1 MMFWGRKK
9 LQAVQ
14 RTLALGQ
21 AKDKAEQALAA
32 QTRFLASATHDLRQP
47 AHAMAMLVGR
57 LKQLPL
63 DTQSQA
69 VVGHLDASVHE
80 LGRMLDSL
88 LDLTKLDAGSVQ
100 ATLVA
105 TPLNEML
112 QRLQLAIGPS
122 AQAKGLRLRI
132 RPSPFWAM
140 TDANLLERVVLN
152 LAHNAV
158 RYTDQG
164 SIFIG
169 CRKVRNA
176 SAVRIDICDSGVGI
190 SAADQKKIFQAYV
203 QAPEATSAATAAS
216 HGSRAASQGHGLGL
230 HIVERMAQFLGAKV
244 ELQSAPGCGSRFS
257 ITVPLATP
265 LPLLSF
271 QSQAELSNS
280 VSVSLSTSIA
290 RRKVL
295 LVEDDPLARESLC
308 DLLTSWGCNVVSK
321 ASAEQAY
328 AWLSQQG
335 EDWAQ
340 HLEVIISDHDLGA
353 GDNGVQMIAKI
364 RAQTRPDFPAI
375 LVSGDTSETLKAQT
389 LAAGILLL
397 HKPVKP
403 AYLRTLLARVLKA

>member
-9 LQAVQ
+9 SQDVQ
-14 RTLALGQ
+14 RALALGQ

-57 LKQLPL
+57 LKYLPL
-63 DTQSQA
+63 DVQSQA
-69 VVGHLDASVHE
+69 VIAHLDASVHE

-105 TPLNEML
+105 TPLNEVL
-112 QRLQLAIGPS
+112 QRLELAIGPS

-140 TDANLLERVVLN
+140 TDVQLLERVVLN

-169 CRKVRNA
+169 CRRIQNA
-176 SAVRIDICDSGVGI
+176 SAVRIDVCDSGVGI
-190 SAADQKKIFQAYV
+190 STENQEKIFQAYV
-203 QAPEATSAATAAS
+203 QVPAVTNAATAAS
-216 HGSRAASQGHGLGL
+216 HSASAASQGHGLGL

-244 ELQSAPGCGSRFS
+244 ELRSAPGCGSRFS
-257 ITVPLATP
+257 ITLPLATP
-265 LPLLSF
+265 LLSSPTHAALL
-271 QSQAELSNS
+271 NS
-280 VSVSLSTSIA
+280 VSVSQSASMA
-290 RRKVL
+290 GRKVL
-295 LVEDDPLARESLC
+295 VVEDDPLVCESLC

-328 AWLSQQG
+328 AWLRQQG
-335 EDWAQ
+335 EDGTQ
-340 HLEVIISDHDLGA
+340 HVELIISDHDLGA
-353 GDNGVQMIAKI
+353 GDNGMQMIVKI
-364 RAQTRPDFPAI
+364 RAHTRPEFPAI
-375 LVSGDTSETLKAQT
+375 MVSGDTSEALKAQT
-389 LAAGILLL
+389 HEAGIPLLY
-397 HKPVKP
+397 KPVKP
-403 AYLRTLLARVLKA
+403 AYLRTLLGRVLKA

>member
-9 LQAVQ
+9 SQDVQ
-14 RTLALGQ
+14 RALVLEQ
-21 AKDKAEQALAA
+21 AKDKAEQALAT

-63 DTQSQA
+63 DVQSQT

-105 TPLNEML
+105 TPLDQVL
-112 QRLQLAIGPS
+112 QRLQLAIAPS

-132 RPSPFWAM
+132 RPSPSWAM
-140 TDANLLERVVLN
+140 TDVQLLERILLN

-169 CRKVRNA
+169 CRRVQNA
-176 SAVRIDICDSGVGI
+176 SAVRIDVYDSGVGI
-190 SAADQKKIFQAYV
+190 STEDQKKIFQAYV
-203 QAPEATSAATAAS
+203 QAPAVTAAETAAS
-216 HGSRAASQGHGLGL
+216 HSRSATSQGHGLGL

-244 ELQSAPGCGSRFS
+244 ELRSAPGCGSRFS
-257 ITVPLATP
+257 ITLPLSTP
-265 LPLLSF
+265 LPLFSS
-271 QSQAELSNS
+271 QSQAELLNLEPGMASM
-280 VSVSLSTSIA
+280 A
-290 RRKVL
+290 GRKVL
-295 LVEDDPLARESLC
+295 LVEDDPLARESLG
-308 DLLTSWGCNVVSK
+308 DLLTSWGCKVVSTT
-321 ASAEQAY
+321 SAEQAY

-335 EDWAQ
+335 EDGSQ
-340 HLEVIISDHDLGA
+340 HVELIISDHDLGA
-353 GDNGVQMIAKI
+353 GDKGMQMILKI
-364 RAQTRPDFPAI
+364 RAQTRPEFPAI

-389 LAAGILLL
+389 HNAEIPLLY
-397 HKPVKP
+397 KPLKP
-403 AYLRTLLARVLKA
+403 AYLRTLLARVLKV

>member
-9 LQAVQ
+9 SQDVQ
-14 RTLALGQ
+14 RALALGQ

-57 LKQLPL
+57 LKHLPL
-63 DTQSQA
+63 DAQSQA
-69 VVGHLDASVHE
+69 VVAHLDASVHE

-88 LDLTKLDAGSVQ
+88 LDLSKLDAGSVQ

-105 TPLNEML
+105 TPLNEVL
-112 QRLQLAIGPS
+112 QRLELAIGPS
-122 AQAKGLRLRI
+122 AQVKGLRLRI

-140 TDANLLERVVLN
+140 TDVQLLERVVLN

-169 CRKVRNA
+169 CRRVRNA
-176 SAVRIDICDSGVGI
+176 SAVRIDVCDSGVGI
-190 SAADQKKIFQAYV
+190 STENQKKIFQAYV
-203 QAPEATSAATAAS
+203 QVPAVTNAATAAS
-216 HGSRAASQGHGLGL
+216 HSASATSQGHGLGL

-244 ELQSAPGCGSRFS
+244 ELRSAPGCGSRFS
-257 ITVPLATP
+257 ITLPLATP
-265 LPLLSF
+265 LLSSPTHAALL
-271 QSQAELSNS
+271 NS
-280 VSVSLSTSIA
+280 VSVSQSASMA
-290 RRKVL
+290 GRKVL
-295 LVEDDPLARESLC
+295 VVEDDPLVCESLC

-328 AWLSQQG
+328 AWLRQQG
-335 EDWAQ
+335 EDGTQ
-340 HLEVIISDHDLGA
+340 HVELIISDHDLGA
-353 GDNGVQMIAKI
+353 GDNGMQMIVKI

-375 LVSGDTSETLKAQT
+375 MVSGDTSEALKAQT
-389 LAAGILLL
+389 HEAGIPLLY
-397 HKPVKP
+397 KPVKP
-403 AYLRTLLARVLKA
+403 AYLRTLLGRVLKA